1 MIINLSLHGLG
12 YGNMYVDSWTGEE
25 WFVKKVLSPTNPKIC
40 FDVGANIGKYTQM
53 LLYYTQA
60 DIYAI
65 EPSTSSFKK
74 LENLVGRVIKLKTAI
89 ADFNGEAILYSKI
102 GVDEKASLDKNVR
115 RGNEE
120 NVTVLTIQTIA
131 KKYGIHDIDFLK
143 IDTEGYEKEI
153 LKGLGD
159 LRPAFIQ
166 FEFNICH
173 LYRKQTLYEI
183 IQPLSNYEFYRL
195 LPHGWLKI
203 DPRKFL
209 NNIFVFCNIIAVR
222 K

>member
-1 MIINLSLHGLG
+1 
-12 YGNMYVDSWTGEE
+12 
-25 WFVKKVLSPTNPKIC
+25 
-40 FDVGANIGKYTQM
+40 
-53 LLYYTQA
+53 
-60 DIYAI
+60 
-65 EPSTSSFKK
+65 
-74 LENLVGRVIKLKTAI
+74 LVGRVIKLKTAI